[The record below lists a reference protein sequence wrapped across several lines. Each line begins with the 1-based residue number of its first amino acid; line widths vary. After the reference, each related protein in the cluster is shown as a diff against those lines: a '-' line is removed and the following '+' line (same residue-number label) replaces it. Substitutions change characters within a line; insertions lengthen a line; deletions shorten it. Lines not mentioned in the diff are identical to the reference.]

1 MRLFISL
8 LFCFIGSVFASAN
21 AQILDMIGTKD
32 RLNVPREFLSNLYD
46 CTPFETTVKSA
57 PDGVVTEMIYRVVG
71 FENEKCVMQID
82 GYTNVNVHITQKC
95 VFTSEQAQT
104 YANAVFKFQ
113 NKGYYSYKEFN
124 RIEKDPDYIA
134 ASAIM
139 TNSDICRFHRDAID
153 PTPVFREKLTAC
165 ENYEEVQHLDS
176 VDITRRIVQ
185 KNNDVCRLQITFTQ
199 NLPNLELRADKI
211 TPELQKRINN
221 FKPANYNFNCAF
233 NQEKKNEYL
242 AVLQSLVVPEEDGFD
257 FSAVQRY
264 GQDVEFQFIF
274 QNCEFLVK

>member
-1 MRLFISL
+1 MRLSL
-8 LFCFIGSVFASAN
+8 SLTIFLLSCFTMPAN

-32 RLNVPREFLSNLYD
+32 KLNVPPEFLSNLYD

-57 PDGVVTEMIYRVVG
+57 PDGVVTKMIYRVVG

-95 VFTSEQAQT
+95 IFTHEQAQT
-104 YANAVFKFQ
+104 YANAVFSFQ

-124 RIEKDPDYIA
+124 LIEKDPDYIA

-139 TNSDICRFHRDAID
+139 TNSDICRFHRDEID
-153 PTPVFREKLTAC
+153 LTPVFRKKLTAC
-165 ENYEEVQHLDS
+165 ETYEEVQHLDS
-176 VDITRRIVQ
+176 VDITRKIVQ
-185 KNNDVCRLQITFTQ
+185 KNNDICKLQITFTQ
-199 NLPNLELRADKI
+199 NLPDLRLRADKI
-211 TPELQKRINN
+211 TPELQKHIDN

-242 AVLQSLVVPEEDGFD
+242 AVLQSLVVPEEEGFD

-264 GQDVEFQFIF
+264 GQDSEFQFIF